1 LEDIVIR
8 MTFWGPLAI
17 GAALWLIR
25 RLKSRRE
32 NGPPVG

>member
-1 LEDIVIR
+1 LALY
-8 MTFWGPLAI
+8 GPLSL
-17 GAALWLIR
+17 AATLGVLWLIR